1 MRTQAH
7 EAQEKH
13 LKMSI
18 NLNRSHQKKPPNK
31 TELLKF
37 LKSLWQRGLLTE
49 SPDDFDYEWV
59 IWDYLREID
68 QQG

>member
-1 MRTQAH
+1 
-7 EAQEKH
+7 
-13 LKMSI
+13 MSI

-37 LKSLWQRGLLTE
+37 IKSLWQRGLLTE

-68 QQG
+68 QQD